1 LVLLPG
7 QDDAEIRC
15 EIQHA
20 LLDGAP
26 RYEALSYTWGDP
38 KGENS
43 LVPCRGDP
51 SASYPVKIDEG
62 YLKVAYNLMVALK
75 HLRHDTNTRTLWI
88 DAICINQHDDEEKN
102 HQVKAM
108 ARIYS
113 GASRVLAWLGEDD
126 EYTDLAFETLE
137 ELVWS
142 TKASLLRYCSKY
154 EGMSL
159 LDGFYQ
165 ASVIEMEIMI
175 KALHLLPPISFEA
188 TSDLE
193 AAALTAFGETRSF
206 ARYLISETKNLPD
219 DTRFSERMIAVGQ
232 VFSYRTYWKRLSI
245 AQELISAAEI
255 TLICG
260 RRSMDLR
267 LFSLVEFVLRT
278 AKFSKSGTSILL
290 PTLNHKAVDS
300 LSLAVVNETSVII
313 QRRAEEVSLAGNI
326 GLYSSMA
333 CSEPRDYIYALLN
346 ISAPINIPTDY
357 QLATNVI
364 FTQAT
369 RQIMQ
374 QDNSIDI
381 IFRRPRVYQRGRS

>member
-1 LVLLPG
+1 MSTSDASYEYFPLCSSPSGRSGDEFRPLVLLPG

-137 ELVWS
+137 ELFWS
-142 TKASLLRYCSKY
+142 TKASFLRYCSKY
-154 EGMSL
+154 EGIPL
-159 LDGFYQ
+159 VDGFYQ
-165 ASVIEMEIMI
+165 ASVIEMEIINPNFETII
-175 KALHLLPPISFEA
+175 KALHLLPPTSFEA

-206 ARYLISETKNLPD
+206 ARYLISETENLPD
-219 DTRFSERMIAVGQ
+219 DTRSSERMIAVGQ
-232 VFSYRTYWKRLSI
+232 VFSFRT
-245 AQELISAAEI
+245 
-255 TLICG
+255 
-260 RRSMDLR
+260 
-267 LFSLVEFVLRT
+267 
-278 AKFSKSGTSILL
+278 
-290 PTLNHKAVDS
+290 
-300 LSLAVVNETSVII
+300 
-313 QRRAEEVSLAGNI
+313 
-326 GLYSSMA
+326 
-333 CSEPRDYIYALLN
+333 
-346 ISAPINIPTDY
+346 
-357 QLATNVI
+357 
-364 FTQAT
+364 
-369 RQIMQ
+369 
-374 QDNSIDI
+374 
-381 IFRRPRVYQRGRS
+381 